1 MAYEREL
8 DAFELVWV
16 ASQETNAYNNF
27 AMCARIQGEVNDE
40 ELRQA
45 VRSVIKHNP
54 VLQVSLDRDTV
65 SFLRIPMDN
74 LQLPIQTLQG
84 TYKLEE
90 ILAKENEEAIVAKVH
105 QPLFRLTWIEG
116 AESTHDLVL
125 AIHHAIGDGTTCL
138 LFLKQLL
145 AVLSGE
151 SLQDNTD
158 AALHPGSLHFFKDA
172 PRLCG
177 CGPSSWWGLLTQ
189 DAGKSQYWLLPES
202 AAKSGSVLSDRKNR
216 HTFSQIDAQTMAKLL
231 DMARARRTTIH
242 GALVAATAFALADAA
257 AMHGSKPKG
266 GAFKFLQETPINLR
280 THCGIPEDLMG
291 AFVASYH
298 GPVSLNPS
306 TRFWDLAISSKQ
318 GLEIAMQK
326 RAPMAQIGALRKL
339 QGGRNAVQCLDMQKK
354 YLLPMVAG
362 IKFDKHGNEMPDPK
376 HGRDLALGITN
387 LGRSGL
393 QSRYGS
399 GKKELVLNSFH
410 WAGDN
415 RLGATL
421 YLRVLSVSDG
431 RLMVTVTHAEP
442 AVQQDFAGAFVSA
455 FEKALAVAAT
465 QEELSF
471 ATLQSSC

>member
-1 MAYEREL
+1 MAYERDL

-40 ELRQA
+40 ELNQA

-54 VLQVSLDRDTV
+54 VLQVSLDRNTL
-65 SFLRIPMDN
+65 SFVRIPMDSM
-74 LQLPIQTLQG
+74 QLPIRTLQG
-84 TYKLEE
+84 MCNLEE
-90 ILAKENEEAIVAKVH
+90 SLAKENEEAVEVKVH

-116 AESTHDLVL
+116 TESTHDLML

-145 AVLSGE
+145 AVLAGD
-151 SLQDNTD
+151 SLQDNTN
-158 AALHPGSLHFFKDA
+158 ATLHPGNLQFFTDA
-172 PRLCG
+172 PHLCG
-177 CGPSSWWGLLTQ
+177 CGPSSWWGILSG
-189 DAGKSQYWLLPES
+189 DDKRHCWLMPEN
-202 AAKSGSVLSDRKNR
+202 APQSGTLLSDRKNR
-216 HTFSQIDAQTMAKLL
+216 HLFSQIDAQTMRKLL
-231 DMARARRTTIH
+231 QMARARRTTIH
-242 GALVAATAFALADAA
+242 GALVAAAAFALADTAVV
-257 AMHGSKPKG
+257 HGSKTKG

-306 TRFWDLAISSKQ
+306 TYFWDLATSSKQ
-318 GLEIAMQK
+318 GLETAMQK
-326 RAPMAQIGALRKL
+326 RSPMAQIGALRKL
-339 QGGRNAVQCLDMQKK
+339 GGRNAVQNLDIIKK
-354 YLLPMVAG
+354 YLLPTVG
-362 IKFDKHGNEMPDPK
+362 LKFDKHGNEMPDTK
-376 HGRDLALGITN
+376 HGRDLALAITN

-393 QSRYGS
+393 ESSYGS

-415 RLGATL
+415 RIGATF
-421 YLRVLSVSDG
+421 YLRVLSVNDG
-431 RLMVTVTHAEP
+431 RLMVTATYAEP
-442 AVQQDFAGAFVSA
+442 AVQQDFARAFVSA
-455 FEKALAVAAT
+455 FEKALTAAAT

-471 ATLQSSC
+471 AAFQSSR